1 MEGQNCVTLEETEW
15 GGRGWPEHSVLTK
28 NIEIFQTPDKR
39 YDSACGLVRDDEIK
53 VKLDVH
59 LG

>member
-1 MEGQNCVTLEETEW
+1 M